1 MSGAGGDP
9 GEGDDQTLHL
19 PLTFSF
25 SLPGN
30 KSKEAKWAGKQ
41 ARKLLPPIKL
51 ELLDCVKI

>member
-25 SLPGN
+25 SLPEN
-30 KSKEAKWAGKQ
+30 EEEKWAGKQ